1 MKIKLFLILAL
12 FVSLSVF
19 SQDDKSKKSS
29 NDEKVYSQKEF
40 DEKLEKLLFEKLK
53 RFGSENLI
61 SLSEELLQKEKAL
74 VKRESDVKHKEEQIQ
89 VVEKELTRKIK
100 DLQTREDK
108 ILACLDQHDGKEKKR
123 IDHMVDAVS
132 GMRPQSAADVLSV
145 QDPDI
150 SVKILD
156 RLPAA
161 KVSKIFNSMK
171 KEISARLQK
180 QYMNMKK

>member
-1 MKIKLFLILAL
+1 MKKFIFVILG
-12 FVSLSVF
+12 FSLLTVF
-19 SQDDKSKKSS
+19 AEEEKVTK
-29 NDEKVYSQKEF
+29 DEKVYTQKEF

-53 RFGSENLI
+53 RFGSENI
-61 SLSEELLQKEKAL
+61 VNLSQELHQKEKAL
-74 VKRESDVKHKEEQIQ
+74 ADRENEIKQREEQVA
-89 VVEKELTRKIK
+89 VVENELTKKIKELQVQK
-100 DLQTREDK
+100 DK
-108 ILACLDQHDGKEKKR
+108 ILACLDQNDGKEKKR
-123 IDHMVDAVS
+123 IDHMVEAVS

-156 RLPAA
+156 RLPAS